1 MQISKNLRLQ
11 KEAYIKRSSF
21 ISKGVAGCKIEAQC
35 KSGVGADS
43 ILSLTIEAGKEA
55 RLARGGIR
63 EHEAFLNREKK
74 GPAGTRRVSVSMA
87 DKQKEAGGRLQ
98 GD

>member
-1 MQISKNLRLQ
+1 M
-11 KEAYIKRSSF
+11 
-21 ISKGVAGCKIEAQC
+21 
-35 KSGVGADS
+35 GADS

-74 GPAGTRRVSVSMA
+74 GPAGTRRVSISMA
-87 DKQKEAGGRLQ
+87 NKQKEAGGRLQ